1 MVSKP
6 RTVRRAH
13 MQNIGKTFEMKRPAT
28 LNNLVYIYTAISKHH
43 GDHKPKISRHTNK
56 NQKGI
61 QTQHKIQSSNQKR
74 KKEEEKKKDL
84 QKQIQNK
91 IMELGTHISL
101 IILNING
108 LNILT
113 KRCRQ
118 AE

>member
-1 MVSKP
+1 MVTTNRKSADTQTK
-6 RTVRRAH
+6 TKKEFKHNTKVSHQIRR
-13 MQNIGKTFEMKRPAT
+13 E
-28 LNNLVYIYTAISKHH
+28 
-43 GDHKPKISRHTNK
+43 
-56 NQKGI
+56 
-61 QTQHKIQSSNQKR
+61 

-91 IMELGTHISL
+91 KMELGTHISM